1 MPSRSRTP
9 VIALTVVVAL
19 LLALVGYLLLRETGG
34 DETPAADAPAAADQA
49 DQAGQESGERE
60 RTPEEVPGREAMEGI
75 ARFEEDD
82 PLALGP
88 VDAPVVMTVHS
99 DYRCP
104 FCAKFSREIEPEL
117 IEEYVE
123 PGHLRIEWRDLPIFG
138 EDSMVAARAARA
150 AADQG
155 RFWEFTHALYA
166 DAPASGHPEHTEDD
180 LVGYAR
186 EAGVADLDRFRT
198 DMAGTAFDEDIE
210 ADRAVSTA
218 LGATSTPT
226 VFINGTGV
234 VGARPAEVFKQVI
247 DRALED

>member
-1 MPSRSRTP
+1 VSRRMLSL
-9 VIALTVVVAL
+9 IVAL
-19 LLALVGYLLLRETGG
+19 VTVILLLLGLVGYLLYRMGQQSVLSQEA
-34 DETPAADAPAAADQA
+34 DTPAVERVEEIP
-49 DQAGQESGERE
+49 ES
-60 RTPEEVPGREAMEGI
+60 PGRDSMEGV
-75 ARFEEDD
+75 ARLTEGD
-82 PLALGP
+82 PLAMGP
-88 VDAPVVMTVHS
+88 LDAPVVMTVHS
-99 DYRCP
+99 DFRCP
-104 FCAKFSREIEPEL
+104 FCAKFAREVEPML
-117 IEEYVE
+117 IEEYIDE
-123 PGHLRIEWRDLPIFG
+123 GLLRMEWRDLPIFG